1 MNYALIFAGG
11 TGQRMNSKSLPKQ
24 FLSVHGKPIIIHTIL
39 NFENSRDIKG
49 IVVVC
54 YAPYIKKFNSLLKQY
69 NIKKVVGVVPG
80 GENGQQSIYF
90 GLRYLSQIAKGD
102 DIVLIHDGVR
112 PLINKQIIRDNI
124 ACVKENGTAI
134 TVSNA
139 IETVIVVDNDKTVDS
154 VMDRKK
160 CFYAKAPQSFFF
172 KDIYESHLKAIQEN
186 RLDFIDSA
194 MLMEYYGYKLYTVV
208 GATENIKI
216 TTQVDFFMFKG
227 LLDAR
232 EINQVKVIK

>member
-1 MNYALIFAGG
+1 MNYVLIFAGG

-39 NFENSRDIKG
+39 NFEHCHDIKG

-54 YAPYIKKFNSLLKQY
+54 YAPFIKKFNSLLKQY
-69 NIKKVVGVVPG
+69 NIKKVIGVVPG

-90 GLRYLSQIAKGD
+90 GLRFLSQVVQDD

-112 PLINKQIIRDNI
+112 PIINKQIIEDNI
-124 ACVKENGTAI
+124 ACVKKNGNAI

-139 IETVIVVDNDKTVDS
+139 IETVIVVENQMVSS

-160 CFYAKAPQSFFF
+160 CFYAKAPQSFYF
-172 KDIYESHLKAIQEN
+172 KDIYQCHLKAIQEN
-186 RLDFIDSA
+186 KLDFIDSA
-194 MLMEYYGYKLYTVV
+194 MMMEYYGYKLYTVV
-208 GATENIKI
+208 GPSENIKI
-216 TTQVDFFMFKG
+216 TTQVDFFMFTG